1 MSVSVKSM
9 LASTDGQV
17 RLLEAHDDS
26 SVETIRQVVGH
37 DGQNFHS
44 MWMSG
49 LTQTTYLGI
58 PDAELVSPLQRA
70 SLASGLNDDSLHM
83 EVRSLCAA
91 YDADSGGNVNE
102 IPVLLELLASK
113 GVSMIVI
120 EDKSVGE
127 AGGKVNS
134 LKETSDMQGQANM
147 YDFARLIRAFTSA
160 SAHTD
165 MMITAR
171 IESFTVRTESK
182 DKVEDKASIQS
193 ALCDAIARA
202 KLYKAAG
209 ADAIMIHCKSPRP
222 DEVMSF
228 LTRYRSIDTIMP
240 LMVAPTTYS
249 GATENG
255 LYQAGANIIMYAN
268 HLMRAKIYAIGQ
280 FSDQTLA
287 RTPHL
292 FLQDAE
298 LGACLG
304 ARNFGCFLLKLSTRD
319 IDEEAKQYRAVAE
332 DRAAENMSHAVKCLL
347 DGKTSSAADE
357 CVISVKELLSIN
369 AQHVTL
375 IEEVT
380 KCQKK

>member
-1 MSVSVKSM
+1 MSISVKSM
-9 LASTDGQV
+9 LASTDGRV
-17 RLLEAHDDS
+17 RLLEAHDVS
-26 SVETIRQVVGH
+26 SVEAIRRVVGH
-37 DGQNFHS
+37 DGQSFHGV
-44 MWMSG
+44 WMSG

-58 PDAELVSPLQRA
+58 PDTELVSPLQRA
-70 SLASGLNDDSLHM
+70 SLASGLNDHSTQM
-83 EVRSLCAA
+83 EIRALCAA
-91 YDADSGGNVNE
+91 YDADSGGNINE
-102 IPVLLELLASK
+102 IPVLVELLASK

-120 EDKSVGE
+120 EDKSVCE

-134 LKETSDMQGQANM
+134 LKETSDLQEQANM

-171 IESFTVRTESK
+171 IESFTVRTERK
-182 DKVEDKASIQS
+182 DKVKDKAAIQG

-209 ADAIMIHCKSPRP
+209 AGAIMIHSKSPRP

-228 LTRYRSIDTIMP
+228 LTRYRSIDTITP

-249 GATENG
+249 GTTENS
-255 LYQAGANIIMYAN
+255 LYQAGANIIIYAN
-268 HLMRAKIYAIGQ
+268 HLMRAKMYAVGQ
-280 FSDQTLA
+280 FSDLFLA
-287 RTPHL
+287 RMPHL
-292 FLQDAE
+292 FLQDAG
-298 LGACLG
+298 LSACLR
-304 ARNFGCFLLKLSTRD
+304 ARNFGSFLLKLSTRD
-319 IDEEAKQYRAVAE
+319 IDEEARQYRAVAE
-332 DRAAENMSHAVKCLL
+332 DRAVENMSHAVKCLL

-369 AQHVTL
+369 AQQVTL

-380 KCQKK
+380 KR